1 MTTIHDL
8 DSDGDDESRTDKEGD
23 TSDEDE
29 YGGLIQE
36 EE

>member
-8 DSDGDDESRTDKEGD
+8 DSDGDDESSTGEEGD
-23 TSDEDE
+23 TSDEDKYE
-29 YGGLIQE
+29 GLIQE